1 MFTCWLLNRDC
12 SFFSSLGV
20 KPCNR
25 SHPSSSSYQQAPT
38 EVSSSPFKRN
48 KWFLSWIVSSRSVS
62 CVIHLFTH
70 SLILHYTTKS
80 ISRANLLLLCLPPDI
95 QSRHQT
101 SVAFLTER
109 TRIVSRQWLSDCEG
123 KRKKM
128 INYLAD
134 ENGVIWCARLY
145 DHPLVSYNPYCLHRS
160 NNLMLI
166 FDSDHLHLFGWA
178 SLYLGMLRGSSK
190 IKSNVSMICIEL
202 IEKKEKPL
210 LNRSC

>member
-12 SFFSSLGV
+12 SSFSSLGV

-25 SHPSSSSYQQAPT
+25 SHPSSSSSSSYQQATT

-70 SLILHYTTKS
+70 SSFITQRNRSAEQIFLF
-80 ISRANLLLLCLPPDI
+80 P
-95 QSRHQT
+95 SRHSIET
-101 SVAFLTER
+101 LDKCCLSDWTDEDCFSTMTER
-109 TRIVSRQWLSDCEG
+109 LRSEE
-123 KRKKM
+123 KKM
-128 INYLAD
+128 INYLVD

-166 FDSDHLHLFGWA
+166 FDSDHLHLSGWA
-178 SLYLGMLRGSSK
+178 SLYLGMLRDSSK
-190 IKSNVSMICIEL
+190 MKIKCQHDLHSTDR
-202 IEKKEKPL
+202 KERKATVE
-210 LNRSC
+210 